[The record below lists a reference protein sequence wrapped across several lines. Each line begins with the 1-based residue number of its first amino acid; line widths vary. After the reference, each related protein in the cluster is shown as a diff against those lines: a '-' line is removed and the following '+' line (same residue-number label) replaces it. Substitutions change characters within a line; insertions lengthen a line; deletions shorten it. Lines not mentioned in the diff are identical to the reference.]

1 MFKAGVDIVLN
12 SRFDKYKEDSSF
24 LEKVFHP
31 FELKDKKKMISIF
44 ALKEAFMKA
53 LGKKI
58 NWKDIEVTYDSFGK
72 PILNISDF
80 GEGLKKV
87 DGSASHDGEYTIAFV
102 VIELEE

>member
-1 MFKAGVDIVLN
+1 MFKTGVDIVLN

-31 FELKDKKKMISIF
+31 FELKDKKKMTGIF

-58 NWKDIEVTYDSFGK
+58 NWKDIDVTYDSFGK
-72 PILNISDF
+72 PILNLSY
-80 GEGLKKV
+80 GKKLRKV
-87 DGSASHDGEYTIAFV
+87 DGSVSHDGEYTIAFV
-102 VIELEE
+102 VIEMEE